1 LDMSHADLLE
11 EAQTLESLAAAAAAS
26 WTPILSTATD
36 SKLLPEDDDDVL
48 LGSPTVHRH
57 LAKVVSSPFVRPVA
71 PKCMF
76 YKSPPPMVSDRLA
89 RSEKRERQADNI
101 DSVAQLTFCDLGDV
115 SSSGIF
121 GLSAEEAELS
131 RTISRTTRATTEA
144 ARDSSP
150 TAPADDVSS
159 VGVGSLN
166 YATCN
171 GRLSQN
177 SLFSAGSSALGR
189 SSSRGSLGSMGR
201 RSGDTDTPPAGPHA
215 FESHETLVKCP
226 APKRARVSATS
237 SFHSISPRKFAF
249 D

>member
-1 LDMSHADLLE
+1 MTMFSSAPLQSIAIWPRLSVAPSSDLWLPSACSTKALRQWSPIVWRGARSASARPTTSTPWRNSHSATWEMSL
-11 EAQTLESLAAAAAAS
+11 
-26 WTPILSTATD
+26 
-36 SKLLPEDDDDVL
+36 
-48 LGSPTVHRH
+48 
-57 LAKVVSSPFVRPVA
+57 PVA
-71 PKCMF
+71 
-76 YKSPPPMVSDRLA
+76 YSVSPQPAGRPLA
-89 RSEKRERQADNI
+89 TFALPCSQCACSFPRS
-101 DSVAQLTFCDLGDV
+101 
-115 SSSGIF
+115 